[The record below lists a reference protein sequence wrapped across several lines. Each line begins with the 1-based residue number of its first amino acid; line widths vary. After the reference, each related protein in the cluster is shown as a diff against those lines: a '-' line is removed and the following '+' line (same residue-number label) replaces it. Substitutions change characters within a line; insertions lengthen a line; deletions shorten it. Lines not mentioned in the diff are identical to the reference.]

1 MSTIPSRNS
10 APGARPVGALLDVVR
25 SILSGELPEWL
36 RRFAELVETVAP
48 DVAELLAAVL
58 AAG

>member
-1 MSTIPSRNS
+1 MSTS
-10 APGARPVGALLDVVR
+10 APRASAPEARPAGVVLDVVR

-36 RRFAELVETVAP
+36 RRLATLVETVGP
-48 DVAELLAAVL
+48 DLAELLAAVL